1 MKWIRRLGSFALAVG
16 LVLLTAVDGWAQQQ
30 VGDDRAERVVRH
42 TWTADRREF
51 SEGDVVTILVDE
63 ATLATTRSDNTSS
76 RDRSRRLGANAG
88 VTGGGAG
95 VSLINA
101 DASTNATAA
110 SHERG
115 EATRRERFTTDI
127 TTHVVEISPNG
138 LMRIEGKKALKI
150 DAHEQVI
157 TLRGWVRPADISA
170 GNVVESWRVANIEIV
185 YESNGELARP
195 RQSLISRILGWLW
208 P

>member
-1 MKWIRRLGSFALAVG
+1 MGSFALAVG
-16 LVLLTAVDGWAQQQ
+16 LVLLTSGDGWAQQRMSD
-30 VGDDRAERVVRH
+30 GPAERVVRH

-51 SEGDVVTILVDE
+51 SEGDIVTILVDE
-63 ATLATTRSDNTSS
+63 ATLASTRADNTSS

-88 VTGGGAG
+88 VVGGTTG

-101 DASTNATAA
+101 DASSNAAAA

-127 TTHVVEISPNG
+127 TAQVVEIAPNG
-138 LMRIEGKKALKI
+138 LMRIEGRKLLKI
-150 DAHEQVI
+150 DAHEQMI
-157 TLRGWVRPADISA
+157 ALKGWVRPADISA
-170 GNVVESWRVANIEIV
+170 GNVVESWRIASVEIL

-195 RQSLISRILGWLW
+195 RQSLLSRILGWLW